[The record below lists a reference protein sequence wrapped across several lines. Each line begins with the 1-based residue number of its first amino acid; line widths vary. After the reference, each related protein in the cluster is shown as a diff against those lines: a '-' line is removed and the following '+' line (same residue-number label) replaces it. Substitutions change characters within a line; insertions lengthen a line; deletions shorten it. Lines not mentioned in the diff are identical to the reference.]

1 MYVNPVLVGSA
12 VTLLIEMAI
21 VIVVALWISTR
32 SGR

>member
-1 MYVNPVLVGSA
+1 MYINPILVGIV
-12 VTLLIEMAI
+12 VTLLTEMAI

>member
-1 MYVNPVLVGSA
+1 MYVNPVLVGIA
-12 VTLLIEMAI
+12 VTLLTEMAI